1 MTEKKGDR
9 TAKTVAI
16 LRRWQDDEN
25 ATIAQMTAIIGKSKN
40 PFVKLL
46 MEIVR
51 NDSIMHHRVQQFMI
65 DTLTEKT
72 VTLTPEELGEIW
84 ELVEKHIAMERSTIG
99 YGEELS
105 KLCTLLVQKHLLAYL
120 LTDEAKHDKL
130 LSQLEDFKRK
140 LHPYA

>member
-1 MTEKKGDR
+1 MTEKKPDR

-16 LRRWQDDEN
+16 LRRWQEDEN
-25 ATIAQMTAIIGKSKN
+25 ATIAQMTTIIGKSKN

-46 MEIVR
+46 MEIIR
-51 NDSIMHHRVQQFMI
+51 SDSIMHHRVEQFMI
-65 DTLTEKT
+65 ETLTEKT

-84 ELVEKHIAMERSTIG
+84 GLIEGHIAMERGTIG

-105 KLCTLLVQKHLLAYL
+105 KLCTLLVHKQLLAYL

-140 LHPYA
+140 LNPSG